1 MMIKTK
7 TAANQIDADLK
18 ISFVLY
24 SALEKFNPKM
34 ANIINEKIIILGNE
48 FLILKFRKSLNV
60 IWVFAVIILI
70 KSFPV
75 RQHQS
80 LS

>member
-34 ANIINEKIIILGNE
+34 ANMINEKIIILGNE

-60 IWVFAVIILI
+60 I
-70 KSFPV
+70 
-75 RQHQS
+75 
-80 LS
+80 

>member
-1 MMIKTK
+1 MMIKIK

-48 FLILKFRKSLNV
+48 FLILKFKKSLNV
-60 IWVFAVIILI
+60 I
-70 KSFPV
+70 
-75 RQHQS
+75 
-80 LS
+80 

>member
-60 IWVFAVIILI
+60 I
-70 KSFPV
+70 
-75 RQHQS
+75 
-80 LS
+80 